1 MSELIEPYESEERAD
16 HVNNDELVGLTAD
29 SSFYRDIRAKI
40 FGRGAKLISGP
51 RGTGKTHQ
59 MRFVYLECV
68 QKKSNP
74 AAVYVSFSRYARL
87 EPLLRSAPDALKVFT
102 SWVVAKIAL
111 GVDTFGRD
119 KGTDLGEV
127 ILREIGLTTIDIET
141 YVADIENGDR
151 RLSHEDLQRC
161 LNISRLHELLDAASN
176 ACGRNRIILLLDDAA
191 LSLTPEYHVEFFNI
205 FQDLKSP
212 TVSPKASVY
221 PGTTQYGP
229 RFHARHDAETVNAW
243 LSVEEPEY
251 AEVMTELLTKRDAT
265 QDVPAEVVELFQ
277 YLAFGVPRVLLTM
290 LRDYRRG
297 ASRKNRTV
305 QQNVNAVVEEQV
317 RLQRA
322 EYESLAFKLPQ
333 FKSVIAAG
341 LHLFDTIADELSSE
355 NRKLRDT
362 EEKQTVVGIL
372 RGKRPTTH
380 ERMMSLLVEVG
391 LLYPL
396 KPVQHGEGREYDR
409 FIPHY
414 ARLMD
419 SRAFAQSRGFS
430 AKDAVAFIK
439 RKSAKHP
446 LRRTLEGLLSP
457 EDQQVRLDLAPCIQ
471 CNTPRMDEAQRF
483 CHNCGRP
490 LPEPSRYRQILELPL
505 SSLPIPSW
513 YKEKIQEATDIKTV
527 GDLLSLQDPASEL
540 RKAEM
545 IGKKRSAAV
554 LAAATAMVEEFLS

>member
-1 MSELIEPYESEERAD
+1 MAELIEPFENEERAD
-16 HVNNDELVGLTAD
+16 HVKNDELLDLTAD
-29 SSFYRDIRAKI
+29 SSFYRDIRAKLL
-40 FGRGAKLISGP
+40 GRGAKLLSGP

-68 QKKSNP
+68 NQQNRP

-87 EPLLRSAPDALKVFT
+87 EPLLRTAPDALKTFT
-102 SWVVAKIAL
+102 SWVIAKIAIGL
-111 GVDTFGRD
+111 ATFGSD
-119 KGTDLGEV
+119 CNIDLSSTIES
-127 ILREIGLTTIDIET
+127 EIGLTPAEIEA
-141 YVADIENGDR
+141 YIAEIENGDR
-151 RLSHEDLQRC
+151 LMSHDAAQRV
-161 LNISRLHELLDAASN
+161 LNIARLHDLLRVACN
-176 ACGRNRIILLLDDAA
+176 ACNRSRVVLLLDDAA
-191 LSLTPEYHVEFFNI
+191 LSLTPEYHIEFFNV

-212 TVSPKASVY
+212 IVSPKASVY

-251 AEVMTELLTKRDAT
+251 TDVMSELLSKRAAA
-265 QDVPAEVVELFQ
+265 QDVPQEVVELFQ
-277 YLAFGVPRVLLTM
+277 YLSFGVPRVLLTM
-290 LRDYRRG
+290 LRAYRIG
-297 ASRKNRTV
+297 ASRKRTI

-333 FKSVIAAG
+333 FKSAIAAG
-341 LHLFDTIADELSSE
+341 LHLFDKIADEIVRENQNLS
-355 NRKLRDT
+355 DGT
-362 EEKQTVVGIL
+362 EKQTVIGIL
-372 RGKRPTTH
+372 RGNKSTTH
-380 ERMMSLLVEVG
+380 GRMINLLIEIG

-409 FIPHY
+409 YIPHY

-419 SRAFAQSRGFS
+419 GRAFAQGRGFS
-430 AKDAVAFIK
+430 ARDTVAFIK

-457 EDQQVRLDLAPCIQ
+457 EDRNVGLDLAPCSNCQ
-471 CNTPRMDEAQRF
+471 TPRMNEAQRF

-490 LPEPSRYRQILELPL
+490 LPEPSRFRQILELPL
-505 SSLPIPSW
+505 DALPIPSW
-513 YKEKIQEATDIKTV
+513 YKKEIQEATDIKTV

-540 RKAEM
+540 RKAWK
-545 IGKKRSAAV
+545 IGKKRSAEV
-554 LAAATAMVEEFLS
+554 LTAATTLVEEFLS